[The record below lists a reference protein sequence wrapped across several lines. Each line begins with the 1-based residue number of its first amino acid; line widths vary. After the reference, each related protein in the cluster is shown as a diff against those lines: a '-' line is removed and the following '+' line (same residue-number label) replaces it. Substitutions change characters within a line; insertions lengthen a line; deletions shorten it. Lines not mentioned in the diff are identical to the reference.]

1 MAIARARVYH
11 SVPFDV
17 RNLVTSSVATLRSQ
31 GPPDD
36 QVVETFER
44 RFAEHV
50 GAAHCVSFAFARTAV
65 HQALESQ
72 ALSHGSEV
80 LMPPI
85 TISPMMDA
93 VLSLGLRPV
102 FVDID
107 PNSLI
112 FDVEAF
118 ERAITPN
125 TRAALI
131 TYLFGIAADPTPLI
145 EVAARAGLFVIED
158 FSHNLG
164 ASVGG
169 RSLGTFGDVGVYSCS
184 ATKTLD
190 AYGGGLAVTNS
201 TSLAGLLRTA
211 QRRLP
216 HPPARRVPPKV
227 LVDLAWNAGSHKS
240 MWSAVAFPL
249 IRALRRWA
257 PGVEDAISGANTP
270 GAGTGELAP
279 EAFERLSA
287 HQARVGLAVLPS
299 VEPGNEQ
306 RRRDAEGLRGGM
318 GSGRTDRPRREVGLG
333 DGKHCPAPDAA
344 QATDG
349 QRWDG
354 RTGEVAVDRGP
365 FVVIGVGVA
374 RAKRQVSRK
383 GADGRSVTG
392 QHRRVGRREWC
403 RRVGGESVRHPPAV
417 AVEGGPRRGRSAGT
431 RASPGDARRQSL
443 WARSRSPR

>member
-1 MAIARARVYH
+1 M
-11 SVPFDV
+11 PFDV

-72 ALSHGSEV
+72 ALPHGSEV

-240 MWSAVAFPL
+240 MWSA
-249 IRALRRWA
+249 
-257 PGVEDAISGANTP
+257 
-270 GAGTGELAP
+270 
-279 EAFERLSA
+279 
-287 HQARVGLAVLPS
+287 
-299 VEPGNEQ
+299 
-306 RRRDAEGLRGGM
+306 
-318 GSGRTDRPRREVGLG
+318 
-333 DGKHCPAPDAA
+333 
-344 QATDG
+344 
-349 QRWDG
+349 
-354 RTGEVAVDRGP
+354 
-365 FVVIGVGVA
+365 
-374 RAKRQVSRK
+374 
-383 GADGRSVTG
+383 
-392 QHRRVGRREWC
+392 
-403 RRVGGESVRHPPAV
+403 
-417 AVEGGPRRGRSAGT
+417 
-431 RASPGDARRQSL
+431 
-443 WARSRSPR
+443 

>member
-118 ERAITPN
+118 ERDHPEHAGSADHLPVWY
-125 TRAALI
+125 RRRPDAL
-131 TYLFGIAADPTPLI
+131 D
-145 EVAARAGLFVIED
+145 R
-158 FSHNLG
+158 
-164 ASVGG
+164 
-169 RSLGTFGDVGVYSCS
+169 
-184 ATKTLD
+184 
-190 AYGGGLAVTNS
+190 GGGAGRPVRHR
-201 TSLAGLLRTA
+201 GLLPQPGRIGRG
-211 QRRLP
+211 Q
-216 HPPARRVPPKV
+216 V
-227 LVDLAWNAGSHKS
+227 AGHV
-240 MWSAVAFPL
+240 WRCGCL
-249 IRALRRWA
+249 QLL
-257 PGVEDAISGANTP
+257 G
-270 GAGTGELAP
+270 
-279 EAFERLSA
+279 
-287 HQARVGLAVLPS
+287 HQDP
-299 VEPGNEQ
+299 
-306 RRRDAEGLRGGM
+306 
-318 GSGRTDRPRREVGLG
+318 
-333 DGKHCPAPDAA
+333 
-344 QATDG
+344 
-349 QRWDG
+349 
-354 RTGEVAVDRGP
+354 
-365 FVVIGVGVA
+365 
-374 RAKRQVSRK
+374 
-383 GADGRSVTG
+383 
-392 QHRRVGRREWC
+392 
-403 RRVGGESVRHPPAV
+403 
-417 AVEGGPRRGRSAGT
+417 
-431 RASPGDARRQSL
+431 
-443 WARSRSPR
+443 

>member
-36 QVVETFER
+36 QVIETFER

-72 ALSHGSEV
+72 ALPHGSEV

-145 EVAARAGLFVIED
+145 EVRRGPACSSSRTSPTTWAHRSGAGRWARLAMWVSTAAR
-158 FSHNLG
+158 
-164 ASVGG
+164 
-169 RSLGTFGDVGVYSCS
+169 
-184 ATKTLD
+184 
-190 AYGGGLAVTNS
+190 
-201 TSLAGLLRTA
+201 
-211 QRRLP
+211 
-216 HPPARRVPPKV
+216 PPR
-227 LVDLAWNAGSHKS
+227 
-240 MWSAVAFPL
+240 PL
-249 IRALRRWA
+249 
-257 PGVEDAISGANTP
+257 TP
-270 GAGTGELAP
+270 MGEGWP
-279 EAFERLSA
+279 
-287 HQARVGLAVLPS
+287 
-299 VEPGNEQ
+299 
-306 RRRDAEGLRGGM
+306 
-318 GSGRTDRPRREVGLG
+318 
-333 DGKHCPAPDAA
+333 
-344 QATDG
+344 
-349 QRWDG
+349 
-354 RTGEVAVDRGP
+354 
-365 FVVIGVGVA
+365 
-374 RAKRQVSRK
+374 
-383 GADGRSVTG
+383 
-392 QHRRVGRREWC
+392 
-403 RRVGGESVRHPPAV
+403 
-417 AVEGGPRRGRSAGT
+417 
-431 RASPGDARRQSL
+431 
-443 WARSRSPR
+443 

>member
-72 ALSHGSEV
+72 ALAHGSEV

-306 RRRDAEGLRGGM
+306 RRRDAERLRGAL
-318 GSGRTDRPRREVGLG
+318 RGLG
-333 DGKHCPAPDAA
+333 CSVPQGAPAGVHVFWQTVVVVDDPAGFQRALARLGIDTAPTNLPLLSDGGLYPDVAKSCTVA
-344 QATDG
+344 ERIKQRAFYVPMNNRMSRRDRARVTDAVVQVLG
-349 QRWDG
+349 G
-354 RTGEVAVDRGP
+354 R
-365 FVVIGVGVA
+365 
-374 RAKRQVSRK
+374 
-383 GADGRSVTG
+383 
-392 QHRRVGRREWC
+392 
-403 RRVGGESVRHPPAV
+403 GG
-417 AVEGGPRRGRSAGT
+417 G
-431 RASPGDARRQSL
+431 
-443 WARSRSPR
+443 